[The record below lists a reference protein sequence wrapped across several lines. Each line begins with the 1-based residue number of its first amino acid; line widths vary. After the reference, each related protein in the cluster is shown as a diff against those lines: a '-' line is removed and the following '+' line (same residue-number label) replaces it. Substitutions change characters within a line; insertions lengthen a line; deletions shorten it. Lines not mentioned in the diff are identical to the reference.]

1 MKTSA
6 ALLLACQT
14 VNAISLERVK
24 QLSVRRGNDLYSMEA
39 MINEK
44 MEIQPQDQII
54 DAESG
59 TITVIP
65 GAAAPQKDSSI
76 PDNVVYSQPI
86 STSTTDFIEIVS
98 TPEEVPVFPQPSNT
112 PVDATPH
119 LFNPVPVT
127 GPGYPVAEPALIP
140 TKEPTIHFSDVS
152 FVTEN
157 PIIPGQPAPAETIID
172 SEINFSP
179 PKSDSSDVESEISND
194 EEYPFNSDLSKN
206 SDVQS
211 DDGASLGYGY
221 SGESVPDSGVSG
233 SEFADSVASDEEAVE
248 EDA

>member
-39 MINEK
+39 MINDK

-59 TITVIP
+59 TITVISEI
-65 GAAAPQKDSSI
+65 AAPQKDTSS
-76 PDNVVYSQPI
+76 PVNDVTNLPI
-86 STSTTDFIEIVS
+86 SKSTPDLIEIAIVA
-98 TPEEVPVFPQPSNT
+98 PEEVPVLPPST
-112 PVDATPH
+112 YAAVDATPH

-140 TKEPTIHFSDVS
+140 TEEPPIHFSD
-152 FVTEN
+152 
-157 PIIPGQPAPAETIID
+157 
-172 SEINFSP
+172 
-179 PKSDSSDVESEISND
+179 
-194 EEYPFNSDLSKN
+194 
-206 SDVQS
+206 
-211 DDGASLGYGY
+211 
-221 SGESVPDSGVSG
+221 
-233 SEFADSVASDEEAVE
+233 
-248 EDA
+248 

>member
-1 MKTSA
+1 MQSMKTSA

-65 GAAAPQKDSSI
+65 GTAAPQKDTSR
-76 PDNVVYSQPI
+76 PVNDVTTPPI

-98 TPEEVPVFPQPSNT
+98 TPEEVPVFP
-112 PVDATPH
+112 
-119 LFNPVPVT
+119 
-127 GPGYPVAEPALIP
+127 
-140 TKEPTIHFSDVS
+140 
-152 FVTEN
+152 
-157 PIIPGQPAPAETIID
+157 
-172 SEINFSP
+172 
-179 PKSDSSDVESEISND
+179 
-194 EEYPFNSDLSKN
+194 
-206 SDVQS
+206 
-211 DDGASLGYGY
+211 
-221 SGESVPDSGVSG
+221 
-233 SEFADSVASDEEAVE
+233 
-248 EDA
+248 

>member
-1 MKTSA
+1 MQSMKTSA

-39 MINEK
+39 MINDK

-65 GAAAPQKDSSI
+65 GTAAPQKVNDVNT
-76 PDNVVYSQPI
+76 PPI
-86 STSTTDFIEIVS
+86 STSNPDFIEIVN
-98 TPEEVPVFPQPSNT
+98 TPEMVPVLPPPSNT

-127 GPGYPVAEPALIP
+127 GPGYPMAEPALIP
-140 TKEPTIHFSDVS
+140 TE
-152 FVTEN
+152 
-157 PIIPGQPAPAETIID
+157 
-172 SEINFSP
+172 
-179 PKSDSSDVESEISND
+179 
-194 EEYPFNSDLSKN
+194 
-206 SDVQS
+206 
-211 DDGASLGYGY
+211 
-221 SGESVPDSGVSG
+221 
-233 SEFADSVASDEEAVE
+233 
-248 EDA
+248 